1 MKVLFRPDHPEREFY
16 TIIPIFMRLGWFATR
31 DHADDFA
38 FAMCW
43 KDATWVEP
51 EPLLHEIARTKPV
64 LNLACTDISK
74 QRVEQEF
81 DAVFGRTTFVDPL
94 QFRGTAVCKHNEN
107 ARGGSV
113 VQLPVEKPQ
122 AGHVYQRLIDT
133 VTDDYM
139 LEYRVP
145 FILDQFPVVYE
156 ERKDIPV
163 DTIKTRKRSVRLR
176 NPKDVFDEGELAA
189 LSRFCGRMGLDFG
202 ELDVLRSIADG
213 QVYVLDVN
221 KTPGG
226 FGIFNRVNWERD
238 QRLEAIER
246 LAEAFE
252 AGVQRYLKS

>member
-31 DHADDFA
+31 DPADDFV

-64 LNLACTDISK
+64 LNLECTDISK

-81 DAVFGRTTFVDPL
+81 SAVFGRTTFVDPS

-113 VQLPVEKPQ
+113 VSLPVEKPE
-122 AGHVYQRLIDT
+122 AEHVYQKLIDT
-133 VTDDYM
+133 VTDDCM

-145 FILDQFPVVYE
+145 FILDQIPVVYE

-176 NPKDVFDEGELAA
+176 DPKDAFDEAELAA
-189 LSRFCGRMGLDFG
+189 LRRFCGRMGLDFG
-202 ELDVLRSIADG
+202 ELDVLRSNADG

-226 FGIFNRVNWERD
+226 FGIFNHVNWDRH
-238 QRLEAIER
+238 QRLQAIER
-246 LAEAFE
+246 LADAFA
-252 AGVQRYLKS
+252 AGIKGRLRT